1 MNAEEESTIP
11 YFTETMPGS
20 LNATTSNQ
28 SDWENF
34 YGEFEIED
42 PFRHPLYMRVIYSVA
57 YITVM
62 IVAIVG
68 NALVV
73 GVVYRNQSMHTVTNY
88 FIVNLAIADIMVAVI
103 CLPMTL
109 LVNMYKG
116 KKYLTLQ

>member
-1 MNAEEESTIP
+1 MNLDEMTTISNL
-11 YFTETMPGS
+11 FGS
-20 LNATTSNQ
+20 LNYSIIND
-28 SDWENF
+28 SEKLD
-34 YGEFEIED
+34 GDFEIES

-57 YITVM
+57 YITIM
-62 IVAIVG
+62 IIAIVG
-68 NALVV
+68 NSLVV

-116 KKYLTLQ
+116 KIWGRGDKH